1 MKKKKTMTDFESIF
15 DKFVN
20 SNLGKIKFKN
30 KDFEV
35 EMEKASAQN
44 GESFFESSISQNE
57 GFEKITMEEKSNFE
71 EIKSPIVGIIYFASS
86 PDGANFVAA
95 GSRVKKGDVLCILEA
110 MKVFNELKAPF
121 DGFIRKINFKNEDLV
136 GEGDVIFE
144 MEKC

>member
-1 MKKKKTMTDFESIF
+1 MTDFESVF

-35 EMEKASAQN
+35 EMEKTSPQN
-44 GESFFESSISQNE
+44 GERFVESAISKNE
-57 GFEKITMEEKSNFE
+57 RFEKITREEKNNFE

-86 PDGANFVAA
+86 PEEKSFVAP

-121 DGFIRKINFKNEDLV
+121 DGLIRKINFKNEDLV